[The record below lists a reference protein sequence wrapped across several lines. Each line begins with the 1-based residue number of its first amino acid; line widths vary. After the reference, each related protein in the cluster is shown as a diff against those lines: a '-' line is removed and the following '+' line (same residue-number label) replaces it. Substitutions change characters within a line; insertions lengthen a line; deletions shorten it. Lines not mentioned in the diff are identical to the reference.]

1 VSVPDRSRAGQPPL
15 DGSPPSLEDPFGDD
29 AIAWTVVE
37 VGDAGDEVRVVP
49 RVGAGALHARL
60 DAARGA
66 RGWSVSY
73 AAMPGDAIAC
83 HLVVDGVTK
92 GAVAGPALAGGP
104 EATAA
109 IALARAAERFGA
121 TPPWPAGVSAWVA
134 CDPETLEPLHAPE
147 RPSAGGPE
155 GALDGAARAGASAP
169 TAGAPSGTAVPT
181 EDAFTEPP
189 AKPEGQQMIDRLIER
204 LKAQGQGLEAARI
217 LVKHG
222 GYGKD
227 PQAAREL
234 YAALRQLLL
243 AAAPRADEAG
253 APPAEPP
260 PGAAA

>member
-1 VSVPDRSRAGQPPL
+1 L
-15 DGSPPSLEDPFGDD
+15 GDD
-29 AIAWTVVE
+29 DLAWTVVE
-37 VGDAGDEVRVVP
+37 VGDGGDEVRVIP
-49 RVGAGALHARL
+49 RVDASALQARL
-60 DAARGA
+60 DAAHGV

-73 AAMPGDAIAC
+73 TAMPGEAIAC
-83 HLVVDGVTK
+83 HLVIDGVTK
-92 GAVAGPALAGGP
+92 GVVAAPALVGGA

-109 IALARAAERFGA
+109 IAFARAAALFGA
-121 TPPWPAGVSAWVA
+121 APAWPADASAWVA
-134 CDPETLEPLHAPE
+134 CDPDTLEPLHAPA
-147 RPSAGGPE
+147 RPQPAVSPVAETARPAEAARADAAADVAAPAE
-155 GALDGAARAGASAP
+155 GALVEA
-169 TAGAPSGTAVPT
+169 
-181 EDAFTEPP
+181 P

-243 AAAPRADEAG
+243 AGGPRPDEAG
-253 APPAEPP
+253 VAAAEPS

>member
-1 VSVPDRSRAGQPPL
+1 
-15 DGSPPSLEDPFGDD
+15 
-29 AIAWTVVE
+29 VVE
-37 VGDAGDEVRVVP
+37 VGDGGDEVRVIP
-49 RVGAGALHARL
+49 RDDASALHARL
-60 DAARGA
+60 DAAHGA

-73 AAMPGDAIAC
+73 AAMPGEAIAC
-83 HLVVDGVTK
+83 HLAIDGVTK
-92 GAVAGPALAGGP
+92 GVVAGPALVGGA

-109 IALARAAERFGA
+109 IALARAAALFGA
-121 TPPWPAGVSAWVA
+121 APAWPADTSAWVA
-134 CDPETLEPLHAPE
+134 CDPETLEPLHAPA
-147 RPSAGGPE
+147 RPEPTAAPSTHPPRPPE
-155 GALDGAARAGASAP
+155 VARDDVAAA
-169 TAGAPSGTAVPT
+169 AGAPA
-181 EDAFTEPP
+181 EDPLVEAP

-243 AAAPRADEAG
+243 AGGPRSDEA
-253 APPAEPP
+253 AAAPAEPS